1 MGPDVKKL
9 RVLALMRDDLLP
21 PDNIDGLSNDE
32 LLMAPW
38 KTEYDVVTTLTDLGH
53 KVHQLGVYDDLPTI
67 RKAIEELKPHIAFN
81 LLEAFGGVSL
91 YDQNIVGYL
100 ELKQVRYSGC
110 NPKGLMIA
118 RDKAL
123 SKKLLAF
130 HRIRVPDFAVFSVG
144 RKIKKPKRLQF
155 PLFVKSVVE
164 DASFGISQAS
174 LVHDEDALNSRVQ
187 FVHQH
192 TGTDAIAEEF
202 IEGRELYVGVL
213 GNKRLE
219 TFPVWEL
226 VFDKKPEEL
235 PLIATAAAKW
245 NLKYQKK
252 WGVASRAAK
261 GLPAHVRE
269 KIGRHCK
276 RIYRILGMSGYA
288 RLDFRLE
295 SRGRLYFLEANPNP
309 ALSFGEDFAESALK
323 KGLDYNSLIQRI
335 LNLGLRYQPIRLA

>member
-1 MGPDVKKL
+1 VKKL
-9 RVLALMRDDLLP
+9 RVLALMRDDLMP
-21 PDNIDGLSNDE
+21 PDSIDGLSSDE
-32 LLMAPW
+32 LLVAPW
-38 KTEYDVVTTLTDLGH
+38 KTEFDVVTTLNDLGH
-53 KVHQLGVYDDLPTI
+53 QVHQLGVYDDLPTI

-100 ELKQVRYSGC
+100 ELKQVRYTGC

-144 RKIKKPKRLQF
+144 RKIRKPKRLQF

-174 LVHDEDALNSRVQ
+174 LVRDEAALTSRVL

-202 IEGRELYVGVL
+202 IEGRELYVGVI

-219 TFPVWEL
+219 TFPVWEM

-261 GLPAHVRE
+261 GLPEHVSE
-269 KIGRHCK
+269 QIGRRCK
-276 RIYRILGMSGYA
+276 RIYRILSMSGYA

-295 SRGRLYFLEANPNP
+295 SSGRLYFLEANPNP
-309 ALSFGEDFAESALK
+309 ALSFGEDFSESAEK
-323 KGLDYNSLIQRI
+323 KGLSYNQLIQRI
-335 LNLGLRYQPIRLA
+335 LNLGMRYQPIRLA